1 MKKKT
6 TYIIIDRSGSM
17 SGARGDAVNLAMQ
30 GVMRDVLPAVMT
42 QKDAELEPYIAVLT
56 YSSDGIDWYVP
67 KARMEDVQG
76 NWLAID
82 SAKFYG
88 GTPTGEA
95 IAKVIENIN
104 QGEFGEPDPD
114 AVPPAII
121 LISDGMP
128 NGLNP
133 SYEDVMRRADKEHP
147 EYCPEF
153 RHANRIAIGI
163 QVDESGRNSLKAFG
177 RVSSSIAQEGYE
189 PYYDCTDDNLQA
201 LVAIIKS
208 ATLGTTIHS

>member
-1 MKKKT
+1 MRKKT

-17 SGARGDAVNLAMQ
+17 NGARADAVNLAMQ
-30 GVMRDVLPAVMT
+30 GVMRDVLPEVLS
-42 QKDAELEPYIAVLT
+42 QKDADMEPMIAVLT

-67 KARMEDVQG
+67 KTKMEDVKG
-76 NWLAID
+76 DWLPID
-82 SAKFYG
+82 ASKFYG

-95 IAKVIENIN
+95 IAKVIEDIN
-104 QGEFGEPDPD
+104 TGDYGEPDPD

-128 NGLNP
+128 NGQNP
-133 SYEDVMRRADKEHP
+133 SYEEVLQRAEKDHVQ
-147 EYCPEF
+147 YCADF

-163 QVDESGRNSLKAFG
+163 QVDATGRESLKAFG
-177 RVSSSIAQEGYE
+177 RVSSSIASMGFE

-208 ATLGTTIHS
+208 CTLGATVLG

>member
-1 MKKKT
+1 MN
-6 TYIIIDRSGSM
+6 
-17 SGARGDAVNLAMQ
+17 GARADAVNLAMQ
-30 GVMRDVLPAVMT
+30 GVMRDVLPEVLS
-42 QKDAELEPYIAVLT
+42 QKDAEMEPMIAVLT

-67 KARMEDVQG
+67 KTKMEDVQG
-76 NWLAID
+76 DWLAID
-82 SAKFYG
+82 SSKFYG
-88 GTPTGEA
+88 GTPTGQA
-95 IAKVIENIN
+95 IAKVIEDIN
-104 QGEFGEPDPD
+104 MGEYGEPDPD

-133 SYEDVMRRADKEHP
+133 SYEDVLRRAEKDHP
-147 EYCPEF
+147 EYCPDF

-163 QVDESGRNSLKAFG
+163 QVDQAGRDSLKAFG
-177 RVSSSIAQEGYE
+177 RVSSSIAQMGYE

-208 ATLGTTIHS
+208 CTLGATINS